1 MVTHKA
7 LVLTQEALATIAY
20 RYAPLLSGLFDEV
33 HQAFEALIAQLKFRI
48 PGCTTDRED
57 GKQPP
62 ALQSERD
69 EIVLEFL
76 QAFVVSVVDTGDNI
90 EFDCRFAGQNPYC
103 LRCILEAALNTPHPF
118 VLLLKSVKTD
128 CGRVHS

>member
-57 GKQPP
+57 GK
-62 ALQSERD
+62 
-69 EIVLEFL
+69 
-76 QAFVVSVVDTGDNI
+76 
-90 EFDCRFAGQNPYC
+90 
-103 LRCILEAALNTPHPF
+103 
-118 VLLLKSVKTD
+118 
-128 CGRVHS
+128 